1 MKRFLTLLLSIIT
14 SVTLISAANT
24 SNIIDDRH
32 ESNIQG
38 HVIDSTSGEH
48 VPFVNISIDG
58 TTIGT
63 TTDIE
68 GHYVLIGVPAGKYTI
83 SATAV
88 GYDTISKEIV
98 AIKGEH
104 LHVNFETKQSQI
116 SLDAV
121 VVSSNRNESTRRE
134 APTLVSIVDARLF
147 ENASAPTLA
156 DGLSFQ
162 SGLRVE
168 TTCQNCGFPQVRIN
182 GLEGHY
188 SQILINSRP
197 IFSALA
203 SVYGLEHIPANM
215 IERVEVVRGGGSA
228 LYGASAIG
236 GTINV
241 ITKEPLRNTGTLAHT
256 LTATGCGSAYDNNTT
271 LNASLVTDNRKAGM
285 YVYAQNR
292 NRKPYDHDGDGFV
305 EIGEINSQTAGT
317 QAYIKTGTY
326 HKLTLDYH
334 FTKEYR
340 RGGDQ
345 LNRPPHEAM
354 IAETTDHIINNG
366 GLTFTGSSRDTRHHY
381 SIYTSF
387 QNINRD
393 SYYGGHQDPNAY
405 GKTHGLT
412 VVGGGQY
419 SYKFNKLW
427 FMPAELTAGAE
438 YCYDYI
444 NDYSIGYDIRT
455 MQAINIYSVF
465 LQNEWKNEKWG
476 FLVGCRMDKH
486 SMVNNAIFSPR
497 VNFRYNPTKNINL
510 RAVYSSGFRAP
521 QAFDEDLH
529 ILIVGSERTRI
540 RLADDL
546 REERSHS
553 FSLSADMYHN
563 FGRVQ
568 TNLTVDAFYTI
579 LNDVF
584 ALRDYGHTGSAYFD
598 PVDGARIYER
608 YNASGATV
616 MGINIEGRIAYSPFF
631 SFQVGATAQRSRYK
645 EPEQWSDTAPAVTQ
659 MFRSPN
665 FYGYFTATVT
675 PIRNFDIALTSNYT
689 GPMLVQY
696 AGVSGDEARMTKGF
710 FDMGIKLCYDF
721 KLYKHIGIEVNGGVR
736 NIFNAYQNDFDQ
748 GPDRDSGYIYG
759 PSLPRSW
766 FVGAKISF

>member
-1 MKRFLTLLLSIIT
+1 MKKFLILFLTFAAHIT
-14 SVTLISAANT
+14 AANA
-24 SNIIDDRH
+24 SPEIDDRR
-32 ESNIQG
+32 EMNIQG
-38 HVIDSTSGEH
+38 HVINSTTGEH
-48 VPFVNISIDG
+48 IPFINVTIEG

-63 TTDIE
+63 TTDTE
-68 GHYVLIGVPAGKYTI
+68 GHYMLINVPAGKHI
-83 SATAV
+83 IVASAV
-88 GYDTISKEIV
+88 GYDTVQKTIV
-98 AIKGEH
+98 VTKGEH
-104 LHVNFETKQSQI
+104 LHVNFETRESQV

-134 APTLVSIVDARLF
+134 APSLVSVIDTRLF
-147 ENASAPTLA
+147 ETASAPTLA

-197 IFSALA
+197 IFSSLA
-203 SVYGLEHIPANM
+203 GVYGLEHIPANM

-241 ITKEPLRNTGTLAHT
+241 ITKEPLRNTGSLAHT
-256 LTATGCGSAYDNNTT
+256 ITSTGCGSAYDNNTT
-271 LNASLVTDNRKAGM
+271 LNASLVTDNHKAGM

-345 LNRPPHEAM
+345 LNRPPHEAL
-354 IAETTDHIINNG
+354 IAETTDHIINSG
-366 GLTFTGSSRDTRHHY
+366 GLTFSGSSRDSRHHY
-381 SIYTSF
+381 SVYATAQDIH
-387 QNINRD
+387 RD
-393 SYYGGHQDPNAY
+393 SYYGGGMDPNAY

-412 VVGGGQY
+412 VVAGGQY
-419 SYKFNKLW
+419 SYKFKKLW
-427 FMPAELTAGAE
+427 FLPAELTAGAE
-438 YCYDYI
+438 YCYDYM

-455 MQAINIYSVF
+455 MQDINIYSAF
-465 LQNEWKNEKWG
+465 LQNEWKNDKWG
-476 FLVGCRMDKH
+476 FLIGCRMDKH
-486 SMVNNAIFSPR
+486 SLVNNAIFSPR
-497 VNFRYNPTKNINL
+497 VNLRYNPTHNINL

-546 REERSHS
+546 HEERSHS
-553 FSLSADMYHN
+553 FSLSADMYHT

-584 ALRDYGHTGSAYFD
+584 ALRDYGNTGSAYYD
-598 PVDGARIYER
+598 PTDGARIYER

-631 SFQVGATAQRSRYK
+631 SFQVGVTAQRSRYK
-645 EPEQWSDTAPAVTQ
+645 EPEQWSDTAEAVTR

-665 FYGYFTATVT
+665 FYGYFTTTIT
-675 PIRNFDIALTSNYT
+675 PLRKFDIALTANYT

-696 AGVSGDEARMTKGF
+696 AGVSGDEARMTQGF
-710 FDMGIKLCYDF
+710 FDMGVKLSYEF
-721 KLYKHIGIEVNGGVR
+721 TVYKHIGIEVNGGVR
-736 NIFNAYQNDFDQ
+736 NIFNSYQNDFDQ
-748 GPDRDSGYIYG
+748 GPERDSGYVYG

-766 FVGAKISF
+766 FVGAKILF